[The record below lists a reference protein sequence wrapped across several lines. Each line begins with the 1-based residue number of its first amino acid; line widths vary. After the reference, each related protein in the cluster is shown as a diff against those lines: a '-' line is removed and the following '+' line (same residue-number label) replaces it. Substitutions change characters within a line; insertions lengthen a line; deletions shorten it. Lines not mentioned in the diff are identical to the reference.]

1 MSETTATT
9 STTTADPGAADPP
22 APAATGG
29 GPADGGPGGGTSD
42 RHGGNQLFRN
52 AYALMLNT
60 GVSAVLGLGYWLV
73 AARYYTE
80 DAVGQGSAAIAAM
93 KFLAG
98 LTAVTLT
105 GALARF
111 IPVSGRRT
119 GRLIFGTYAG
129 SSAVVALAAAVFLLT
144 LDFWGPSYRFLHGPV
159 NGLGFLAAVVGWS
172 LLTLQ
177 DGVLTGLRSAVWV
190 PVGNTV
196 FSAAKLAL
204 LVGIAAAVPTAGV
217 FVSWVAAIALSVVPL
232 GWLVFRRLVPRHVK
246 ATEGTAAPPRPR
258 EMRRFLAGDATG
270 SFFALAVVYL
280 VPVIVA
286 SQISSADNAY
296 FYITMTIGGT
306 IDLLA
311 INMGASLTV
320 EGAHD
325 PSRIAE
331 NCRAALRRM
340 ARIMVPIALFMVVFA
355 PQILG
360 VFGEG
365 YAREG
370 APLLR
375 LLALCSLTRVLIEV
389 YFGILRAQSRTG
401 LLAFLQGLL
410 CVLVLGFTLA
420 LLGPLGITGAGW
432 AELGSLLVIAVVSL
446 VGLRRL
452 IAGAAAAPAGTG
464 TPPDGPAGP
473 APQKAEAAK
482 AAEAESAAAGE
493 DLEIVYGTR
502 WARAAALDSDTLQ
515 LGVRMDFDH
524 PERRPYVTP
533 PQGTALPVPPSVPP
547 SATAPRALP
556 APSAPPPRRTHE
568 SSSAGPRDPGPP
580 AQAPPQEGRPGRA
593 RLLELAV
600 WGLLLCALGLYWLPL
615 RGLDDASLDA
625 MDGLGLVSVLPPAT
639 LAGAALL
646 VLAFVCGL
654 WLPGRR
660 PWLLAAVLL
669 ATVVSLHAVPA
680 VLEEQPRFAT
690 AWQHAGFIDFIGRTG
705 DAAPDMDARFSW
717 PGFFAA
723 VTLVASACGV
733 TDLTEVL
740 RWWPLAVQLLALA
753 PLALLLRAVRA
764 GRRAKW
770 CAAWL
775 FALCG
780 WVGQDYF
787 SPQSA
792 NYLLY
797 LMFVAVLLV
806 WFRAAGPSAGRL
818 IPGEADVPPVG
829 RSERALLL
837 ALLVGL
843 FAASVVSHQLTP
855 FVMLGVLTVLVLVRR
870 STPRGLPLLCGVL
883 LVGWICF
890 VAEPYWSGH
899 FDELF
904 GGMGSLGGNV
914 SSSVSGRIEGGS
926 TVHKLVLYVRVAL
939 AGAVMALAALGWLR
953 RRWAGIGDR
962 ALLVLLVVPFLG
974 FGMQSYGGEMA
985 LRVFLFALPGAC
997 VLGAL
1002 AIFPRSSSD
1011 RGWRGP
1017 VAALLAGWVL
1027 IAGFL
1032 VARWGNES
1040 FERVRTGEVAAMEYV
1055 YEHDRPTARVV
1066 WLSTDPVDD
1075 VTPSLP
1081 WNARDME
1088 RVTYVPVLAP
1098 RDPVL
1103 VGPLVE
1109 ALRDAGPNSYLMVS
1123 RGQNTYLQL
1132 DAGFS
1137 ATWPDR
1143 LLRSLDA
1150 RPELRTVLR
1159 DGDATLYELRDQ
1171 PADWPVPEPR
1181 PGRVFPVVTWNAWT
1195 AAGVLAGVA
1204 LLVLLGARELARATV
1219 PEARRRRGM
1228 RISLAAAVPLL
1239 LVFLA
1244 ATVER
1249 FLTLR

>member
-1 MSETTATT
+1 MSETTTTPATP
-9 STTTADPGAADPP
+9 TAPGDEPAPGQESAGAAAGDPGTASAA
-22 APAATGG
+22 AK
-29 GPADGGPGGGTSD
+29 
-42 RHGGNQLFRN
+42 RGGNQLFRN

-73 AARYYTE
+73 AARYYSE

-129 SSAVVALAAAVFLLT
+129 SSAIVAFAAAVFLFT
-144 LDFWGPSYRFLHGPV
+144 LGLWGPSYRFLHGTV
-159 NGLGFLAAVVGWS
+159 NGLGFIAAVIGWS

-177 DGVLTGLRSAVWV
+177 DGVLTGLRKAVWV

-204 LVGIAAAVPTAGV
+204 LVGLAAAVPTAGV
-217 FVSWVAAIALSVVPL
+217 FVSWVAAIGLSVVPL

-246 ATEGTAAPPRPR
+246 ATAGTVDPPTGRQ
-258 EMRRFLAGDATG
+258 MGRFVAGDATG

-286 SQISSADNAY
+286 SQISATDNAY

-311 INMGASLTV
+311 INMGSSLTV

-325 PSRIAE
+325 PGRIAE

-340 ARIMVPIALFMVVFA
+340 ARIMVPITLFMGVFA

-360 VFGEG
+360 VFGDG
-365 YAREG
+365 YAQEG

-389 YFGILRAQSRTG
+389 YFGVLRAQSRTG

-410 CVLVLGFTLA
+410 CLLVLGSTLA

-432 AELGSLLVIAVVSL
+432 AELGSLVVIAVVS
-446 VGLRRL
+446 VFGLRRL
-452 IAGAAAAPAGTG
+452 IAAPAAAPTEGDAGEASGANAVHEAAAAS
-464 TPPDGPAGP
+464 GP
-473 APQKAEAAK
+473 APEQT
-482 AAEAESAAAGE
+482 AAAGE

-515 LGVRMDFDH
+515 LGVHLDFDH
-524 PERRPYVTP
+524 PERRPWVTP
-533 PQGTALPVPPSVPP
+533 PKGTAVPELP
-547 SATAPRALP
+547 APRAEKSLAAAAP
-556 APSAPPPRRTHE
+556 ASPPP
-568 SSSAGPRDPGPP
+568 AAGPP
-580 AQAPPQEGRPGRA
+580 AQTPPEAPATPDAPTGRRA
-593 RLLELAV
+593 RLLELGV
-600 WGLLLCALGLYWLPL
+600 WGLLLGALALYWLPL
-615 RGLDDASLDA
+615 TGMDDASLDA
-625 MDGLGLVSVLPPAT
+625 MNGLGLISVLPPAT

-646 VLAFVCGL
+646 VAAFAAGL
-654 WLPGRR
+654 WLRAPRR
-660 PWLLAAVLL
+660 WLLLAVLL

-690 AWQHAGFIDFIGRTG
+690 AWQHAGFIDYIGRTG

-723 VTLVASACGV
+723 VTFVTRAIGL

-740 RWWPLAVQLLALA
+740 RWWPLAVELLYLA
-753 PLALLLRAVRA
+753 PLMLLLRAVRA
-764 GRRAKW
+764 GWRAKW
-770 CAAWL
+770 CAVWM

-787 SPQSA
+787 SPQSL

-797 LMFVAVLLV
+797 LLFAAVLLV
-806 WFRAAGPSAGRL
+806 WFRSTGAPRGKL
-818 IPGEADVPPVG
+818 LPGEAEVPPTG
-829 RSERALLL
+829 RTDRAVLL
-837 ALLVGL
+837 ALLVAL

-870 STPRGLPLLCGVL
+870 STPLGLPLLCGVL
-883 LVGWICF
+883 LIGWICYL
-890 VAEPYWSGH
+890 AEPYWSGH

-939 AGAVMALAALGWLR
+939 AGGVMMLAAAGWLR
-953 RRWAGIGDR
+953 RRWAGFSDL

-985 LRVFLFALPGAC
+985 LRVFLFALPGAA

-1002 AIFPRSSSD
+1002 AFFPRSSSD

-1017 VAALLAGWVL
+1017 AAALLAGWVL

-1032 VARWGNES
+1032 VARWGNEP

-1055 YEHDRPTARVV
+1055 YAHDKPTAHLV
-1066 WLSTDPVDD
+1066 WLSTDPVND

-1088 RVTYVPVLAP
+1088 RVSYVPVLAP

-1103 VGPLVE
+1103 VDPLVE
-1109 ALRDAGPNSYLMVS
+1109 ALQDAGPNAYLMVS
-1123 RGQNTYLQL
+1123 RGQNAYLQL

-1137 ATWPDR
+1137 RTWPDK

-1150 RPELRTVLR
+1150 RTELRPVVR
-1159 DGDATLYELRDQ
+1159 NEDATVYELSEQ
-1171 PADWPVPEPR
+1171 PAGWEAPEPR
-1181 PGRVFPVVTWNAWT
+1181 PGRVFPVVTWNTWT
-1195 AAGVLAGVA
+1195 AAGVLAGVS
-1204 LLVLLGARELARATV
+1204 LLVLLGARELARVTL

-1228 RISLAAAVPLL
+1228 RWSLVAAAPLL

-1244 ATVER
+1244 ATAVR
-1249 FLTLR
+1249 FLTLS